1 MSGSVCTVAC
11 VAVESCVGGAQCC
24 VWRDCTAGK
33 NKTRVLNSDDEIALS
48 LKKNKGRSLEPC
60 SMLHVCHMCVTH
72 NAVFIFND
80 RGSTEAQTHK
90 LPEVILNFLHSPELD
105 ISFLNRNLKS
115 STQCLN
121 YWGGVCLR
129 DKPSL
134 SPSLP
139 PSLPL
144 SLLTSLPPSLPPSLT
159 SFSFLSEVLVVR

>member
-11 VAVESCVGGAQCC
+11 VAVEPCVGGAQCW

-60 SMLHVCHMCVTH
+60 SMLHVCHMYVTH

-90 LPEVILNFLHSPELD
+90 LPEVILNFCILQNLIFP
-105 ISFLNRNLKS
+105 FL
-115 STQCLN
+115 T
-121 YWGGVCLR
+121 GI
-129 DKPSL
+129 
-134 SPSLP
+134 
-139 PSLPL
+139 
-144 SLLTSLPPSLPPSLT
+144 
-159 SFSFLSEVLVVR
+159 